1 MDIIDSKFIGLV
13 SSRLDRF
20 KKVKANLYNF
30 RCPICGDSQKHKNKA
45 RGYFYAVKVNTN
57 FKCHNCGASFSF
69 NNFLK
74 QFDSSLHKQYV
85 MEKFKEGFAGGRNFV
100 VEEPEFLFTQPKFR
114 KKDICD
120 ELVKISELNTTH
132 RAKKYLIN
140 RGINE
145 DTLRELY
152 YCPNFK
158 EWTNKHKKT
167 FDTTKND
174 DSRIIIPL
182 RYPDGQLFGYQGR
195 SLDPMTKMR
204 YITVMLD
211 QNAPKIYGLEK
222 INTQKPIYILEGPFD
237 SLFVENSVAMCGSDV
252 DIRTF
257 GWSDYIWVFDNE
269 PRNREVVNRIERCIN
284 RGDKVVIWPS
294 NIQEKDVNEM
304 ILAKHNIYDIIK
316 TNTFSELKAK
326 LQLNLWKKV

>member
-45 RGYFYAVKVNTN
+45 RGYIYQVKTNTN
-57 FKCHNCGASFSF
+57 FKCHNCGASLSF

-74 QFDSSLHKQYV
+74 QIDSTLHKQYI
-85 MEKFKEGFAGGRNFV
+85 MEKFKEGFAGGKNFV
-100 VEEPEFLFTQPKFR
+100 VDEPQFTFPSPKFR

-132 RAKKYLIN
+132 RAKKYLIK

-145 DTLRELY
+145 DILSKLY

-158 EWTNKHKKT
+158 EWTNRHKKT
-167 FDTTKND
+167 FDDTKHD
-174 DSRIIIPL
+174 DQRIIIPL

-195 SLDPMTKMR
+195 SLDPTSKMR

-211 QNAPKIYGLEK
+211 EDAPKLYGLEK
-222 INTQKPIYILEGPFD
+222 INTKKPIYILEGPFD
-237 SLFVENSVAMCGSDV
+237 SLFVENSVAMCGSDI

-257 GWSDYIWVFDNE
+257 GWGNYIWVFDNE
-269 PRNREVVNRIERCIN
+269 PRNREIVSRIEKLIN

-294 NIQEKDVNEM
+294 NVKEKDVNEM
-304 ILAKHNIYDIIK
+304 ILAKHNICTILESSTY
-316 TNTFSELKAK
+316 SELTAK
-326 LQLNLWKKV
+326 LKLNLWKKV

>member
-1 MDIIDSKFIGLV
+1 MDLIDSKFIGLV

-45 RGYFYAVKVNTN
+45 RGYIYQNKADYN
-57 FKCHNCGASFSF
+57 FKCHNCGMTRSFTY
-69 NNFLK
+69 FLK
-74 QFDSSLHKQYV
+74 DRDQPLYDEYI
-85 MEKFKEGFAGGRNFV
+85 MERYKEGLTGKGTV
-100 VEEPEFLFTQPKFR
+100 TPEPKFTFPQPKFR

-120 ELVKISELNTTH
+120 ELTKISELNTTH

-145 DTLRELY
+145 DTLSKLY

-158 EWTNKHKKT
+158 EWTNKHKKI
-167 FDTTKND
+167 FDNTNHD
-174 DSRIIIPL
+174 DQRIIIPL
-182 RYPDGQLFGYQGR
+182 RHSDGQLFGYQGR
-195 SLDPMTKMR
+195 SLDPTSKMR

-211 QNAPKIYGLEK
+211 EDAPKLYGLEK

-237 SLFVENSVAMCGSDV
+237 SLFVENSIAMCGSDI
-252 DIRTF
+252 DIRSF
-257 GWSDYIWVFDNE
+257 GWSNYIWVFDNE
-269 PRNREVVNRIERCIN
+269 PRNREIVSRIERCIN

-294 NIQEKDVNEM
+294 HIQEKDVNEM
-304 ILAKHNIYDIIK
+304 ILAKYDICTILESS
-316 TNTFSELKAK
+316 TYSELTAK
-326 LQLNLWKKV
+326 LKLNLWKKV

>member
-1 MDIIDSKFIGLV
+1 MDIIDSKYIGLV

-45 RGYFYAVKVNTN
+45 RGYIYQVKTNTN
-57 FKCHNCGASFSF
+57 FKCHNCGASLSF

-74 QFDSSLHKQYV
+74 QIDSTLHKQYI
-85 MEKFKEGFAGGRNFV
+85 MEKFKEGFAGGKNFV
-100 VEEPEFLFTQPKFR
+100 VDEPQFTFTSPKFR

-120 ELVKISELNTTH
+120 DLVKISELNTTH

-140 RGINE
+140 RGIKE
-145 DTLRELY
+145 DILSKLY

-158 EWTNKHKKT
+158 EWTNRHKKT
-167 FDTTKND
+167 FDDTKHD
-174 DSRIIIPL
+174 DQRIIIPL

-195 SLDPMTKMR
+195 SLDPTSKMR

-211 QNAPKIYGLEK
+211 EDAPKLYGLEK
-222 INTQKPIYILEGPFD
+222 INTKKPIYILEGPFD

-257 GWSDYIWVFDNE
+257 GWGDYIWVFDNE
-269 PRNREVVNRIERCIN
+269 PRNREIVSRIERCIN

-294 NIQEKDVNEM
+294 HIQEKDVNEM
-304 ILAKHNIYDIIK
+304 ILAKYDICTILESSAY
-316 TNTFSELKAK
+316 SELTAK
-326 LQLNLWKKV
+326 LKLNLWKKV